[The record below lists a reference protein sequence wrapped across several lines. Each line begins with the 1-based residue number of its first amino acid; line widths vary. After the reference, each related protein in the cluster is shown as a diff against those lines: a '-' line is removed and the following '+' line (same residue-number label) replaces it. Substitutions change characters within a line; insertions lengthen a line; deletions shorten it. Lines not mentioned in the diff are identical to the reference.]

1 MLSEVAIT
9 SIRAKLIMS
18 SMYIYMSDEW
28 TRQFIGAAALLKK
41 LTLLMLSEMVAIT
54 SIRVKLTITRSYK
67 MKQNIFFEKN
77 DNTILKHYLYVQ

>member
-9 SIRAKLIMS
+9 SIRAKLITS
-18 SMYIYMSDEW
+18 NMYMYMSDKW
-28 TRQFIGAAALLKK
+28 TKQFIGAAALFKK